1 MKKVIDGLPVMVN
14 RKRIKNMYLY
24 VKPPDGHLE
33 ISAPVRMPDARITE
47 FVRTRKEWILKNQE
61 KIASRNPVREPGFDE
76 GEIHYLWGKPH
87 KLRIVH
93 GRRNFVKQ
101 VGREIIMVLKDPERA
116 DTEVRRKMMNEWYRG
131 LLKERITERLPEI
144 EKITGL
150 RCSSWQVKNMKSRWG
165 TCNTVTDKIW
175 LNLQLARKD
184 RICLDY
190 VILHELAHTKVR
202 NHGREFKNLMDLYM
216 PQWREVRKHL
226 NRAA

>member
-14 RKRIKNMYLY
+14 HKRIKNMYLY

-33 ISAPVRMPDARITE
+33 ISAPVRMSDARITE

-61 KIASRNPVREPGFDE
+61 KIASRNPVRELGFDE
-76 GEIHYLWGKPH
+76 GEIHYLWGMPH
-87 KLRIVH
+87 TLRIVH

-116 DTEVRRKMMNEWYRG
+116 GTEVRRKMMNEWYRG
-131 LLKERITERLPEI
+131 LLKERIAERLPEI
-144 EKITGL
+144 ERITGL

-175 LNLQLARKD
+175 INLQLARKD
-184 RICLDY
+184 RVCLDY

-216 PQWREVRKHL
+216 PQWREVRKQL